1 MYIYIYTYIY
11 CSFFIH
17 SSVDVYLGW
26 FHVLAI
32 VNSAAMNTRVHV
44 SLSIMVSLGYMP
56 SSGVVG
62 SYNAVVKNPPASS
75 GDSGSI
81 LGQEDPM
88 QKKMATQFSILA
100 WEIPWTEDPGRPQSM
115 GF

>member
-1 MYIYIYTYIY
+1 MYTG
-11 CSFFIH
+11 C
-17 SSVDVYLGW
+17 

-56 SSGVVG
+56 SSGVAG